1 MHAWK
6 RDSDGASPHHARV
19 LSFLNESSHS
29 AARVAATE
37 RTSQLTYETEYHL
50 YKMISEHLKSHP
62 TTPETP
68 KRLQIQ
74 GMPPQKE
81 IIPPAIPRGFKIG
94 TILPLHSPALSGGG
108 VSENMFKDMVC
119 TTFSQ
124 LSVPNYSSTSPV
136 NYRGSFETLWR

>member
-1 MHAWK
+1 
-6 RDSDGASPHHARV
+6 
-19 LSFLNESSHS
+19 
-29 AARVAATE
+29 
-37 RTSQLTYETEYHL
+37 
-50 YKMISEHLKSHP
+50 MISEHLKSHP

-124 LSVPNYSSTSPV
+124 FSVPNYSSTSLLV
-136 NYRGSFETLWR
+136 HRGSFGTMWRRSRRITIRSDNSYDLKSEPWCELFGYGIMC